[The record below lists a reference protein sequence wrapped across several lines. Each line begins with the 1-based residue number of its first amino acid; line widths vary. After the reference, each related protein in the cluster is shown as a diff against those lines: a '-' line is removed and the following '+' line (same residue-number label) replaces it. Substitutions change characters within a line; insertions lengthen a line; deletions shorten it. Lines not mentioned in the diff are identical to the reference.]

1 MTVCW
6 KLTLLTAAPDAGEAA
21 LEAAG
26 ASATATLPDID
37 DDSGLYKD
45 TVGRSQHRIEAYYD
59 FEPDVT
65 GMALAA
71 EDTFTLEAL
80 PDIDWVS
87 EGQKN
92 LKPVHVPPF
101 HLYGSHDRQ
110 HKQRAHRGAGH
121 AIEMNAGMAF
131 GSGHHGTTQGCLALL
146 AQHSKRAR
154 PRHVADIGCGSG
166 TLAIAAAK
174 LGARQIIA
182 SDYDPDAVRVTR
194 DNAKQNG
201 VAPFITPVL
210 AIGMAHETL
219 RAGAPYDVIFANIL
233 ARPLH
238 QLAGDFSAALAP
250 QGRLILSGLL
260 HEHVRAIRARYR
272 SYGFTV
278 EAQHR
283 IGAWTSLMLT
293 H

>member
-6 KLTLLTAAPDAGEAA
+6 KLTLRTATPDAGEAA
-21 LEAAG
+21 LDAAG
-26 ASATATLPDID
+26 ASATATVPKID
-37 DDSGLYKD
+37 DDTGLYKD
-45 TVGRSQHRIEAYYD
+45 SMTRARHTVEAYFD

-65 GMALAA
+65 TIGLTGD
-71 EDTFTLEAL
+71 DTVTLEAL
-80 PDIDWVS
+80 PDINWVS

-92 LKPVHVPPF
+92 LTPVHVSPF
-101 HLYGSHDRQ
+101 HLYGSHDRGQ
-110 HKQRAHRGAGH
+110 KHRAHRGAGH

-146 AQHSKRAR
+146 AQHSKRRQAR
-154 PRHVADIGCGSG
+154 RIADIGCGSG

-174 LGARQIIA
+174 LGARHIIA
-182 SDYDPDAVRVTR
+182 SDYDPDAVQVTR
-194 DNAKQNG
+194 ENAKING
-201 VAPFITPVL
+201 VAPYITPVL
-210 AIGMAHETL
+210 AIGMAHQTL
-219 RAGAPYDVIFANIL
+219 RDGAPYDVIFANIL

-238 QLAGDFSAALAP
+238 QLAGDFSAVLAP

-272 SYGFTV
+272 QFGFRV

-283 IGAWTSLMLT
+283 IGAWTSLMLKQ
-293 H
+293 

>member
-26 ASATATLPDID
+26 ASATATVPDID

-45 TVGRSQHRIEAYYD
+45 TVGRSQHKIEAYYD

-71 EDTFTLEAL
+71 GDTFTLEAL

-166 TLAIAAAK
+166 TLAIA
-174 LGARQIIA
+174 
-182 SDYDPDAVRVTR
+182 
-194 DNAKQNG
+194 N
-201 VAPFITPVL
+201 
-210 AIGMAHETL
+210 
-219 RAGAPYDVIFANIL
+219 
-233 ARPLH
+233 
-238 QLAGDFSAALAP
+238 LAP
-250 QGRLILSGLL
+250 DRSLPAITTPMRCVSPVTTPNKTVSPPLS
-260 HEHVRAIRARYR
+260 RPCSPSAWPTKRCAR
-272 SYGFTV
+272 V
-278 EAQHR
+278 P
-283 IGAWTSLMLT
+283 LMM
-293 H
+293 